1 MTSFADL
8 ISQGSAHAWLFIPSA
23 ILLGALH
30 GLEPGHSKTMMAA
43 FIVAVRGTVGQAVLL
58 GLAATVSHTIIVW
71 AIAFAGLYIWQ
82 GVDAEVF
89 EPYFQLASAAA
100 IIAIA
105 LWMVWRTWNDQ
116 KLAKAAAGHDH
127 AGHHGH
133 DHGAP
138 HAHGGH
144 GGHGDVRRVDTGHGL
159 IALEVFEDGVPP
171 VWRLRTER
179 GHAWSAADVTVVTER
194 PDGSRQAFSF
204 VDKGGYLES
213 TTDIPEPHEFMAR
226 LSLGHGNHTHDY
238 DLSFVE
244 GHGHDHMHEE
254 VKGLEVG
261 TDGYQDAH
269 ELAHANDIRR
279 KFADQSVTTWQI
291 VLFGLTG
298 GLIPCPA
305 AITVLLLCIQL
316 KEFSLGFI
324 LVLCFSI
331 GLAITLV
338 TVGAIAALSVR
349 HATKRWSWFST
360 FARRAPYFSSVLII
374 AVGVYVGIQ
383 GWVGLQ
389 AHAAATPATTISA
402 PVQN

>member
-8 ISQGSAHAWLFIPSA
+8 ISQGSGHAWLFIPSA

-43 FIVAVRGTVGQAVLL
+43 FIVAVRGTVSQAVLL

-71 AIAFAGLYIWQ
+71 GIAFAGLYIWQ

-105 LWMVWRTWNDQ
+105 LWMVWRTWQDQ
-116 KLAKAAAGHDH
+116 KMAKAAARHDH
-127 AGHHGH
+127 SGHNGH
-133 DHGAP
+133 DHGAS
-138 HAHGGH
+138 AS
-144 GGHGDVRRVDTGHGL
+144 GGHGDHAEMRRVDTGHGL
-159 IALEVFEDGVPP
+159 VALEIFEDGVPP

-194 PDGSRQAFSF
+194 PDGSRQAFLF
-204 VDKGGYLES
+204 ANKGGYLES
-213 TTDIPEPHEFMAR
+213 ITEIPEPHEFMAR
-226 LSLGHGNHTHDY
+226 LSLSHGNHTHDY

-254 VKGLEVG
+254 VRGLEVG

-279 KFADQSVTTWQI
+279 KFADQNVTTWQI

-305 AITVLLLCIQL
+305 AITLLLLCIQL
-316 KEFSLGFI
+316 KEFSLGFV

-349 HATKRWSWFST
+349 QATKRWTWFST
-360 FARRAPYFSSVLII
+360 FARRAPYVSSVLII

-383 GWVGLQ
+383 GWIGLQ
-389 AHAAATPATTISA
+389 AHAATIPATTIST